1 MRKKLLTKT
10 YLKGV
15 SEYEL
20 IFLINDNKDFYKSIK
35 KIKNKWAIYIAKD
48 KCLIDDGY
56 IKSS

>member
-35 KIKNKWAIYIAKD
+35 KIKNK
-48 KCLIDDGY
+48 
-56 IKSS
+56 